1 MIRSIKLN
9 NFLSFKECSIHLR
22 SNLNVLRG
30 TVAGGKHN
38 FLKSFGLLRAAAGLT
53 DKNLDQWVEQEGGF
67 ERIQY
72 GGSPAFDL
80 LYPPQNNPVILEW
93 TFDSQKINDGLQ
105 QTYPD
110 VSVLGHVLYCIE
122 LRPAIGKRFYIKETL
137 KVLESLQGPERSLLV
152 SDGRGQCLLTD
163 PRDRYQLRAFP
174 LENAIGTKADLMLF
188 QLPAEEH
195 YAIHNAVAKAISQI
209 NVFVSWDLGAAAAC
223 RTSKV
228 EGDKT
233 RLLWDASNLSGV
245 LHQFKFGKL
254 YAFEAIN
261 RQLSHF
267 AGYPHELVFE
277 WEAGAPKL
285 FLKEDQHNRLIR
297 LEEISKS
304 TLQWVIQQVAL
315 FSLPA
320 GSLCLMEENDQYLP
334 NLALPIL
341 AESWKR
347 SRLQYLALSYRSDW
361 DEHLKDT
368 EQINLAKELHQGTIR
383 LGQERFVPSMQV
395 D

>member
-1 MIRSIKLN
+1 MIRSIKLI

-38 FLKSFGLLRAAAGLT
+38 FLKSFRLLRAAAGLT
-53 DKNLDQWVEQEGGF
+53 DQNLDQWVEQEGGF
-67 ERIQY
+67 ERLQFSGY
-72 GGSPAFDL
+72 PNFDL
-80 LYPPQNNPVILEW
+80 LYPPQTNPIVLEW
-93 TFDSQKINDGLQ
+93 TFDSQKINDCLQ
-105 QTYPD
+105 QLFPN
-110 VSVLGHVLYCIE
+110 VAVLGHVQYTLE
-122 LRPAIGKRFYIKETL
+122 LKPSVGKRFYIKETL
-137 KVLESLQGPERSLLV
+137 KVLESLQGPECSLLL
-152 SDGRGQCLLTD
+152 SDGRGQCLISD
-163 PRDRYQLRAFP
+163 PKDSYQLRSFA
-174 LENAIGTKADLMLF
+174 LESGNGSRADLVLC
-188 QLPAEEH
+188 QVPLAEH
-195 YAIHNAVAKAISQI
+195 YAIHNAVATAISQI
-209 NVFVSWDLGAAAAC
+209 NVFESWNLGPTAPCRKSTVDLDKSRLSTDAA
-223 RTSKV
+223 
-228 EGDKT
+228 
-233 RLLWDASNLSGV
+233 NLSAV

-277 WEAGAPKL
+277 WEAGVPKL
-285 FLKEDQHNRLIR
+285 FLKEEQHNRLIP
-297 LEEISKS
+297 LQDMSKA
-304 TLQWVIQQVAL
+304 TLQWVIQQSAL

-334 NLALPIL
+334 TLALPIL

-361 DEHLKDT
+361 DAHLKDT
-368 EQINLAKELHQGTIR
+368 EQINLAKEVHQGTIR